1 LGELTKKYTHTYTN
15 NALIYQSILKYSITF
30 GTSHFFRTRSILIE
44 WLLKHCPVY
53 DEKYKVKD
61 KTTFR
66 NRAESLS
73 PTITQYL
80 DNLRYLGLLESK
92 RVIAANKE
100 ETSEY
105 RFTELARLI
114 AIVIIYSEPNLE
126 KQKTSINEVYDQI
139 LRYYDAERYSH
150 ARFCSI
156 FFRNCYDYNKDL
168 FKLII
173 SNFYKII
180 KKASDDKNAFV
191 TQLRKFQVFHNN
203 PLMWQIFK
211 QSLEDLENQYVD
223 NHKIF
228 LYGLKL
234 EMEEIH
240 ELKSRNRSGFEQ
252 MRMRARGDPN
262 LLVLEGYC
270 KKCKIY
276 ASVVVDLL
284 DYFEAYVVNPNK
296 QTRAPC
302 PLCGIDG
309 GLNFETLE

>member
-1 LGELTKKYTHTYTN
+1 
-15 NALIYQSILKYSITF
+15 
-30 GTSHFFRTRSILIE
+30 
-44 WLLKHCPVY
+44 
-53 DEKYKVKD
+53 
-61 KTTFR
+61 
-66 NRAESLS
+66 
-73 PTITQYL
+73 
-80 DNLRYLGLLESK
+80 
-92 RVIAANKE
+92 
-100 ETSEY
+100 
-105 RFTELARLI
+105 
-114 AIVIIYSEPNLE
+114 
-126 KQKTSINEVYDQI
+126 
-139 LRYYDAERYSH
+139 
-150 ARFCSI
+150 
-156 FFRNCYDYNKDL
+156 
-168 FKLII
+168 
-173 SNFYKII
+173 
-180 KKASDDKNAFV
+180 
-191 TQLRKFQVFHNN
+191 
-203 PLMWQIFK
+203 MWQIFK